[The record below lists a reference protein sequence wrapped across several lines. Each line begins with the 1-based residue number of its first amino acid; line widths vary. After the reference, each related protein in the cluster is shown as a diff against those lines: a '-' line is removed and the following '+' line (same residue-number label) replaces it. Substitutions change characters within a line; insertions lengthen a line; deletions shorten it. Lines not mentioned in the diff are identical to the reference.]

1 MLPCAQILKENK
13 FLDFPLFLQTKLNA
27 YWHGL
32 LNINKFYFVIMSFHF
47 LLKTEMAMIFFFV
60 CSMEFIRTDIKFIVI
75 LKLICKHS
83 IFKG

>member
-32 LNINKFYFVIMSFHF
+32 LNILGATDQNSIW
-47 LLKTEMAMIFFFV
+47 LK
-60 CSMEFIRTDIKFIVI
+60 IRYN
-75 LKLICKHS
+75 
-83 IFKG
+83 

>member
-32 LNINKFYFVIMSFHF
+32 LRTLKASVIYFFRHIFVSNVNYSLNRNIPVKRPTPQFHPFTDMSLF
-47 LLKTEMAMIFFFV
+47 
-60 CSMEFIRTDIKFIVI
+60 S
-75 LKLICKHS
+75 KLTM
-83 IFKG
+83 

>member
-32 LNINKFYFVIMSFHF
+32 LSQ
-47 LLKTEMAMIFFFV
+47 
-60 CSMEFIRTDIKFIVI
+60 
-75 LKLICKHS
+75 KLAHS
-83 IFKG
+83 GNT

>member
-32 LNINKFYFVIMSFHF
+32 LRQIHPY
-47 LLKTEMAMIFFFV
+47 
-60 CSMEFIRTDIKFIVI
+60 KFIYLIVI
-75 LKLICKHS
+75 VIAKLLVAIS
-83 IFKG
+83 LY